1 MKPIFSVIIPTLNE
15 EKFVGNLLESLAEQ
29 TYGDFEVIVV
39 DGGSK
44 DKTLMVV
51 RRFAKKL
58 LKLTIMKSPRAHVS
72 YQRNLGAKKA
82 TGDWLIFMDA
92 DTIVLPTLLKEV
104 EHFLSAHPAKL
115 LTTWCLPDGAAW
127 WERGMAF
134 LANLAG
140 EISIV
145 AGTQLAPG
153 NLAIV
158 HRVSFGQVEGY
169 RENLAWGE
177 DYEFSERLAD
187 AGIKLAFLRKRL
199 YIMSFRRFR
208 RKGILPTFWLYC
220 KSALRA
226 VITRKTYES
235 VPGYVQ
241 GGST

>member
-1 MKPIFSVIIPTLNE
+1 MKPTFSVIIPTLNE

-29 TYGDFEVIVV
+29 TYRDFEVIVA
-39 DGGSK
+39 DGGSN
-44 DKTLMVV
+44 DKTLRVV

-58 LKLTIMKSPRAHVS
+58 PKLTIIKSPRAHVS
-72 YQRNLGAKKA
+72 HQRNLGAKKA

-92 DTIVLPTLLKEV
+92 DTIVIPTLLEEV
-104 EHFLSAHPAKL
+104 ERFLSAHPAKL

-134 LANLAG
+134 LANFAG

-145 AGTQLAPG
+145 VGTQLAPG
-153 NLAIV
+153 SLAIV
-158 HRVSFGQVEGY
+158 DHESFHRVGGY
-169 RENLAWGE
+169 KENLAWGE

-187 AGIKLAFLRKRL
+187 AGIKLVFLRKRL
-199 YIMSFRRFR
+199 YVMSFRRFR

-226 VITRKTYES
+226 VATRKTYES
-235 VPGYVQ
+235 VPGYVM